1 MKLRVLMKI
10 SVFTSIVLFCTALIA
25 YLFLRMTAVENNENF
40 NLYKLVPTDAV
51 AVLEINDVE
60 ELIGDIDELDCSRD
74 HHFLYI
80 SHLFSL
86 LKTNLYALKEES
98 AHGLSRQMNQMLLSF
113 HEPDSDKNQVLYC
126 SLGTGD
132 FGLIERLI
140 QKYFLGASMVKTA
153 QYKGKDIRIYPMPD
167 GSFLSCYVT
176 SQFVAVSFQKKLI
189 EQVMDAYSSGH
200 SLSRDPS
207 FKMTRA
213 KKQINGAVTIS
224 VRMQS
229 LDMGKMTDGAFS
241 TISLGGWTEFD
252 VRMGGKTL
260 YFTGVS
266 HDTDTCLTFMNVLR
280 KQRAIEGFLPESL
293 PATTFFFSRRSVS
306 DLQTVFDFTSEQAYL
321 DSAQSSYMHARD
333 AELIAYLQEN
343 GGVEMM
349 TCVFEN
355 KDTAAVPAVVMS
367 FSINDPPGAE
377 RMFKNLLKMTPGDP
391 LAPLWHFVENRSIA
405 SQFFPVYRMP
415 RNTLFARLTGIGTA
429 DLHTYACFYGGRM
442 LLSPDPE
449 HLLLYIECIEND
461 DVIDLETVSDEG
473 ISDLSELYHFML
485 FSDLEK
491 VFDQPENYVRLI
503 PGFFFRNAE
512 FFRHFKL
519 SAQFTCTDG
528 VVSPNV
534 VLLYK
539 GD

>member
-10 SVFTSIVLFCTALIA
+10 AVFTSIVLFCTALIA
-25 YLFLRMTAVENNENF
+25 YLFLRKTAVENNEKF

-60 ELIGDIDELDCSRD
+60 ELVAGIDELDCSRD

-80 SHLFSL
+80 SNLFSL
-86 LKTNLYALKEES
+86 LKTNLYALKEETP
-98 AHGLSRQMNQMLLSF
+98 HGLSRQMNQMLLSF

-126 SLGTGD
+126 SLGAGD

-140 QKYFLGASMVKTA
+140 QKYFSGASTAKTA
-153 QYKGKDIRIYPMPD
+153 RYKGEDIRIYPMPD

-176 SQFVAVSFQKKLI
+176 SDFVAVSFQKKLI
-189 EQVMDAYSSGH
+189 EEVMDAYSSGH

-207 FKMTRA
+207 FKTTRA
-213 KKQINGAVTIS
+213 KKQINGAATIYA
-224 VRMQS
+224 RTQS
-229 LDMGKMTDGAFS
+229 LDMDRMADGAS
-241 TISLGGWTEFD
+241 SAASPGGWTEFD

-306 DLQTVFDFTSEQAYL
+306 DLQTVFDFTSGQAYL
-321 DSAQSSYMHARD
+321 DSVRTTYTHDRD
-333 AELIAYLQEN
+333 AELIAYSQEN
-343 GGVEMM
+343 GGVEVM

-355 KDTAAVPAVVMS
+355 KDTMAAPAVVMS
-367 FSINDPPGAE
+367 FSMNDPPVAE
-377 RMFKNLLKMTPGDP
+377 RRFKNLLKTAPADP
-391 LAPLWHFVENRSIA
+391 VASSWWSVENRSIA

-415 RNTLFARLTGIGTA
+415 RNTLFAQLTGIGTTE
-429 DLHTYACFYGGRM
+429 LHTYASFYKGRM

-449 HLLLYIECIEND
+449 NLLLYIECIENG

-473 ISDLSELYHFML
+473 ISDLSDLYHFIL

-503 PGFFFRNAE
+503 PGFFFRNAG

-539 GD
+539 GN

>member
-10 SVFTSIVLFCTALIA
+10 AVFTSIVLFCTALIA
-25 YLFLRMTAVENNENF
+25 YLFLRMTAVENNEKF
-40 NLYKLVPTDAV
+40 NIYKLVPTDAV
-51 AVLEINDVE
+51 AVLEINDVGD
-60 ELIGDIDELDCSRD
+60 LISDIDELACSHD

-80 SHLFSL
+80 SKLFSL

-98 AHGLSRQMNQMLLSF
+98 PHGLSRQMNQMLLSF

-126 SLGTGD
+126 SLGAGD

-140 QKYFLGASMVKTA
+140 QKYFLGASTAKTA
-153 QYKGKDIRIYPMPD
+153 QYKGKDIRIYPMAD

-207 FKMTRA
+207 FKTTRA
-213 KKQINGAVTIS
+213 KKQINGAATIYA
-224 VRMQS
+224 RMQS
-229 LDMGKMTDGAFS
+229 VDMGKMTNGVSSAA
-241 TISLGGWTEFD
+241 SLGGWTEFD
-252 VRMGGKTL
+252 VRMGGKML

-306 DLQTVFDFTSEQAYL
+306 DLQTVFDFTSGQVCL
-321 DSAQSSYMHARD
+321 DSARSSYTQDRD
-333 AELIAYLQEN
+333 AELVDYLQEN

-355 KDTAAVPAVVMS
+355 KDTLSPPAVVMS
-367 FSINDPPGAE
+367 FSVNDPSRAE
-377 RMFKNLLKMTPGDP
+377 QRLKNLLKTAPADP
-391 LAPLWHFVENRSIA
+391 LAPLWRLVENRSIA

-415 RNTLFARLTGIGTA
+415 RNTLFVRLTGINSV
-429 DLHTYACFYGGRM
+429 DLYTYACFYGGRILFSPNPEN
-442 LLSPDPE
+442 LLF
-449 HLLLYIECIEND
+449 YIECIENGS
-461 DVIDLETVSDEG
+461 VIDLEAISNEG
-473 ISDLSELYHFML
+473 ISDLSDMYHFML

-491 VFDQPENYVRLI
+491 VFDKPENYVRLI
-503 PGFFFRNAE
+503 PSFFFRNAD

-519 SAQFTCTDG
+519 SAQFTCIDG